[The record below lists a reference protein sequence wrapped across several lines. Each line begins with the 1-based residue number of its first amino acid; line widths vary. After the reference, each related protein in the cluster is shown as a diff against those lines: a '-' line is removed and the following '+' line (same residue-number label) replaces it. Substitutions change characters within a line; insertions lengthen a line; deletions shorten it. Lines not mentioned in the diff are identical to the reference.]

1 MTVICEEPE
10 PETWPLVTSIV
21 STVELSDVFFIVMLP
36 VSASTFSLKL
46 RTIVESSATL
56 VALSAG
62 TDEFNVG
69 TTFTVVKLKAVVLDI
84 PSYEFPTLSSNAVA
98 SIKT

>member
-1 MTVICEEPE
+1 
-10 PETWPLVTSIV
+10 
-21 STVELSDVFFIVMLP
+21 MLP

-46 RTIVESSATL
+46 RTIVELSATL

-62 TDEFNVG
+62 ADELSVG
-69 TTFTVVKLKAVVLDI
+69 TELVVVKLNAVVELI
-84 PSYEFPTLSSNAVA
+84 PAYEPLSVSSKAVA

>member
-1 MTVICEEPE
+1 MTVICEDPE

-21 STVELSDVFFIVMLP
+21 STVESSDVFFIVIFPL
-36 VSASTFSLKL
+36 SASTFELKL

-62 TDEFNVG
+62 VDELSVG
-69 TTFTVVKLKAVVLDI
+69 GGVF
-84 PSYEFPTLSSNAVA
+84 
-98 SIKT
+98 SILYKV

>member
-1 MTVICEEPE
+1 M
-10 PETWPLVTSIV
+10 
-21 STVELSDVFFIVMLP
+21 FP

-46 RTIVESSATL
+46 RTIVVSRAIS

-62 TDEFNVG
+62 TDELNVG
-69 TTFTVVKLKAVVLDI
+69 TELVVVKLNAVVELI
-84 PSYEFPTLSSNAVA
+84 PAYEPLSVSSNAVA

>member
-1 MTVICEEPE
+1 MF
-10 PETWPLVTSIV
+10 PL
-21 STVELSDVFFIVMLP
+21 
-36 VSASTFSLKL
+36 SASTFSLKL

-62 TDEFNVG
+62 TDELSVG
-69 TTFTVVKLKAVVLDI
+69 AAFTVVKLKAVVLDI